1 MVSKGMDAIAPIRCD
16 GGFTLIEMLVVVII
30 LAVLAGI
37 LITAVSDSAVDSQ
50 EAALISTLTGMRKAI
65 DVYKQEHGTYPGQ
78 TTAKPTKGACSGT
91 EGKGKGWPDNK
102 GAKKA
107 FVEQLT
113 SYTTSAGGACSI
125 GGDPFRYGPYL
136 RADGLPLN
144 PLTGKNDL
152 KLVDDGDLTMSSDA
166 KSPKGWKYD
175 VLTGKLIADD
185 RDHDHL

>member
-1 MVSKGMDAIAPIRCD
+1 MDAIAPVRWD
-16 GGFTLIEMLVVVII
+16 GGFTLIELLVVVII

-50 EAALISTLTGMRKAI
+50 EAALVSTLTGLRKAI
-65 DVYKQEHGTYPGQ
+65 DVYKLEHGTYPGQ
-78 TTAKPTKGACSGT
+78 TSAQPTQACSGT

-107 FVEQLT
+107 FFEQLT

-125 GGDPFRYGPYL
+125 FEGAFRYGPYL
-136 RADGLPLN
+136 RANDLPEN
-144 PLTGKNDL
+144 PMTGSNAL
-152 KLVDDGDLTMSSDA
+152 KLVDDGDLAMSSDA

-185 RDHDHL
+185 QDHDHL